1 MLQRPRRWGG
11 HRHGYGTGAALPPEV
26 VHLWAAGHRAVQ
38 PYRGNGCQ
46 SHRHRPR
53 RPSRGGGAVHRLRH
67 RTPRP
72 PRLRRGRADG
82 GAAAPP
88 ASLHPGV
95 SYLGRQAPG
104 TAHTL
109 PEATPSACIHED
121 CAHVSP
127 FTPPPPSSCPAPLPL
142 CAAPAW
148 LRSRCSARALRD
160 YAASPLMV
168 DLDRRHSRC
177 PRLGHLHTQGYALF
191 LWARPDACGAMRHVA
206 SSALHTPRLAR
217 LPHPH
222 IPNVPSSPHHPRH
235 RPHCFRTAT
244 TLPPASPAPPPLTRP
259 PPRRALGAPSSPR
272 HLGRRTHGCARLP
285 GGRGPRD
292 GSSATDSCDVEG
304 AGDSVG
310 AHNDGGVMRGSR
322 GVDPAERAHHGLLL
336 CEQPRHG

>member
-1 MLQRPRRWGG
+1 MCRLSRRLRP
-11 HRHGYGTGAALPPEV
+11 APALP
-26 VHLWAAGHRAVQ
+26 R
-38 PYRGNGCQ
+38 
-46 SHRHRPR
+46 
-53 RPSRGGGAVHRLRH
+53 SRSV
-67 RTPRP
+67 
-72 PRLRRGRADG
+72 
-82 GAAAPP
+82 
-88 ASLHPGV
+88 
-95 SYLGRQAPG
+95 
-104 TAHTL
+104 
-109 PEATPSACIHED
+109 
-121 CAHVSP
+121 
-127 FTPPPPSSCPAPLPL
+127 PLPL
-142 CAAPAW
+142 GFAPAALLGHSVTMPPRRSW
-148 LRSRCSARALRD
+148 LTSIAGTAGARA
-160 YAASPLMV
+160 SGT
-168 DLDRRHSRC
+168 C
-177 PRLGHLHTQGYALF
+177 TPRATRYSCGRALT
-191 LWARPDACGAMRHVA
+191 LVGAMRHVA